1 MVNTLSGGLSSW
13 RKDVF
18 KEVSFDIKNHF
29 HSYEDKE
36 FSIRINKKFP
46 NGMYIIPDA
55 KLKHFH
61 SEINRKAVFKLTK
74 MNVFEIIVI
83 YKKNREISYF
93 GLD

>member
-1 MVNTLSGGLSSW
+1 
-13 RKDVF
+13 
-18 KEVSFDIKNHF
+18 
-29 HSYEDKE
+29 
-36 FSIRINKKFP
+36 
-46 NGMYIIPDA
+46 MYIIPDA

-93 GLD
+93 GLDLMLLLFSLMAKVFLRSILNFNIGEIKSFILGFKDGFKYKIKADGR